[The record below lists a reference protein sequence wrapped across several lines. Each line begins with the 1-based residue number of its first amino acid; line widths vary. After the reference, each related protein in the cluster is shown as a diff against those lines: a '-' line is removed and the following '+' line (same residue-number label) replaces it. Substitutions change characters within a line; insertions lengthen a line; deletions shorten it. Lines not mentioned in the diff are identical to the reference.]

1 MTSHFWGHLLMTLKL
16 QGYKL
21 TWTRESNKQIL
32 SGQRIIAFCNPIFS
46 MVIRGKKYFDM
57 PKDTNMHIQY
67 LSRLIFTNIQCLKQ
81 HNIPQN

>member
-32 SGQRIIAFCNPIFS
+32 SGHRIIAFCNPICS
-46 MVIRGKKYFDM
+46 LVIREKNYFDM
-57 PKDTNMHIQY
+57 FHDTTIDT
-67 LSRLIFTNIQCLKQ
+67 L
-81 HNIPQN
+81 